1 MLKLLIPMWA
11 ACAVGSA
18 ALLRRDD
25 HAGSGFLWGLV
36 LGPVGLLV
44 VLHQRPSWERRWTRE
59 RLGAEEARKEQ
70 AWREWRGY

>member
-11 ACAVGSA
+11 ACAIASA
-18 ALLRRDD
+18 ALLSRDD

-36 LGPVGLLV
+36 LGPLGLLV
-44 VLHQRPSWERRWTRE
+44 VLHQRQAWERRWARE
-59 RLGAEEARKEQ
+59 RLGQEDARKEQ